1 MRAPTG
7 VNKPLSRS
15 NAQHPDTEPVGG
27 ATGLDGGHDT
37 ASQCDN
43 TAKPPCKTTNA
54 SPAKQ
59 AESLCR
65 MARPASRNGPFCHA
79 KRPEW
84 QGRMAPAGIFPALR
98 RPAIPIL
105 QDGATLYFCKQYL
118 HHVSTPDAWRRG
130 PAARQD
136 GRAARNALKKL
147 WPRNLIVPRH
157 VSRNQFFYV
166 HLQPYKHS
174 NRYGF

>member
-7 VNKPLSRS
+7 VNKPLSHS
-15 NAQHPDTEPVGG
+15 NAQHSDTEPVGG

-65 MARPASRNGPFCHA
+65 RPVRLHETAHSAMPNDPNGKAEWPRPAYF
-79 KRPEW
+79 RPC
-84 QGRMAPAGIFPALR
+84 AG
-98 RPAIPIL
+98 L
-105 QDGATLYFCKQYL
+105 QFLFCKM
-118 HHVSTPDAWRRG
+118 A
-130 PAARQD
+130 
-136 GRAARNALKKL
+136 
-147 WPRNLIVPRH
+147 
-157 VSRNQFFYV
+157 
-166 HLQPYKHS
+166 QPFISANNIYTT
-174 NRYGF
+174 